1 MYDREMFDNLSD
13 EELEKIVK
21 EHADKLIKEG
31 LFNEKQEVYVVDKKG
46 GDRK

>member
-1 MYDREMFDNLSD
+1 MYDREMFNNLSK

-31 LFNEKQEVYVVDKKG
+31 LFNEKQEVYVF
-46 GDRK
+46 